1 MQGSSGWAP
10 YNETEHLLPVAHSLR
25 AEGFDASED
34 GTGRGTP
41 LVPVAQVQWASGG
54 GKVHN
59 PTAQALR
66 SGAEHNYQFAQ
77 VGMQVRR
84 LTPTECERLQGFPD
98 GWTEGFSDSCRYKML
113 GNAVCVNVAEWIAG
127 RVANEGLCERRREG
141 GDPVAPS

>member
-1 MQGSSGWAP
+1 MDV
-10 YNETEHLLPVAHSLR
+10 VA
-25 AEGFDASED
+25 
-34 GTGRGTP
+34 
-41 LVPVAQVQWASGG
+41 VPVAQVQWSSGG

-98 GWTEGFSDSCRYKML
+98 GWTAGFSDSTRYKML
-113 GNAVCVNVAEWIAG
+113 GNAVCVNVSEWIARRLMAVYG
-127 RVANEGLCERRREG
+127 EGK
-141 GDPVAPS
+141 